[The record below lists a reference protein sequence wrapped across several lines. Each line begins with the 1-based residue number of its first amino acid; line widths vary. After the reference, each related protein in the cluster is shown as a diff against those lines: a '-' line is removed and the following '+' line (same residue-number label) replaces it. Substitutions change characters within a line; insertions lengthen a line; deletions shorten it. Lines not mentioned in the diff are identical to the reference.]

1 MCSWVGKMVGP
12 VMRSMLR
19 RAALPSVDVERA
31 SYEECA
37 AEFFELD
44 DGFFLP
50 PPALELQ
57 SLLGTEDIET
67 VHISRQQ
74 LCRRGAVR
82 VGRQRV
88 AGRLR
93 PQARKFTACGALEA
107 CGRPEAVPALGWSS
121 MRPRIARMSHR
132 CRS

>member
-1 MCSWVGKMVGP
+1 MVGP

-19 RAALPSVDVERA
+19 RAALPSADVQRA
-31 SYEECA
+31 SRAETA
-37 AEFFELD
+37 AELFDLD

-50 PPALELQ
+50 PPALEFQ
-57 SLLGTEDIET
+57 SLLGTEP

-88 AGRLR
+88 ANRLR
-93 PQARKFTACGALEA
+93 PQARKFTACGAPEA
-107 CGRPEAVPALGWSS
+107 CGRPEAIPALAWSS